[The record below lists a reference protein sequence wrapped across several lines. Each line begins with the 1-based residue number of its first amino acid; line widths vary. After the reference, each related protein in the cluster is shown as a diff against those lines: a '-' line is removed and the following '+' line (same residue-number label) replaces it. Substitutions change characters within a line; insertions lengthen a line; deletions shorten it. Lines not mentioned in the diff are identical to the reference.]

1 MRNYQNNTESN
12 IDQQIRI
19 ITLSQKATT
28 ENNIN
33 LPKPLPNLNEWE
45 YKPPPIFCP
54 PTVNIKTAETLQQ
67 LLELEYGITF
77 QTPKPGRP
85 YPFLT
90 PSKEY

>member
-1 MRNYQNNTESN
+1 MLDKSKQHHNNLHPQSESN
-12 IDQQIRI
+12 HRI
-19 ITLSQKATT
+19 
-28 ENNIN
+28 NNIN